1 MPLPVAF
8 ASPPGV
14 GKKLYSIRED
24 DEDGDADDASLAIL
38 RSEKRAIMPA
48 SRFAPRSLDVDTARK
63 KVASTVEDSSSQRT
77 RQGHAGASYAS
88 NPDDC
93 DYEELANDYEDDC
106 FDDSPRMNE
115 NSTSTVSSGA
125 CSAEPSIE
133 DALPKSDR
141 RNDRH
146 AFSNNVVSAKPCI
159 TQCEANVVDLNE
171 LRKHQQDIL
180 RCISSNQEDVSA
192 IRRDLGEL
200 HSLLAKRSDNE
211 ESSRSLQ
218 ILLQSLTEEV
228 RMGNVKYGE
237 SLSILRVSFDAVGMT
252 SLLYI
257 VSEMSAHP
265 SHPVNLY

>member
-8 ASPPGV
+8 ANPPGV

-38 RSEKRAIMPA
+38 RSEKRAMTPA
-48 SRFAPRSLDVDTARK
+48 SRFAPRSLDDDTART
-63 KVASTVEDSSSQRT
+63 KVASTIEDSSSQRT
-77 RQGHAGASYAS
+77 QQGHAGASSYAS
-88 NPDDC
+88 NTDDR

-115 NSTSTVSSGA
+115 DSTSTISNGA
-125 CSAEPSIE
+125 CSAEPSTE

-146 AFSNNVVSAKPCI
+146 AISNNIVSAKPCI

-171 LRKHQQDIL
+171 LRKQQQDIL

-192 IRRDLGEL
+192 IRRDLREL
-200 HSLLAKRSDNE
+200 HSKRSDNE
-211 ESSRSLQ
+211 DSSRSLQ
-218 ILLQSLTEEV
+218 ILLQSLIEEV
-228 RMGNVKYGE
+228 RMGNVKYEE

-252 SLLYI
+252 SLSLYRLGI
-257 VSEMSAHP
+257 ECSPIS
-265 SHPVNLY
+265 SR